1 MIRSSRQSKTTKQED
16 PYLKA
21 IIDLTTSHR
30 ESRRLL
36 KNEFQHYKLNA
47 KLSQEIESLVKDNIP
62 HYVEAIKKG
71 HFYKRLSVEFNLKK
85 KFISFIEF
93 FDEDL
98 EKEAAYHFTK
108 EIRKNLEEQYQG
120 EHYSIEDYLLKSIRP
135 KLNPKVSR
143 LEPSL
148 ETAILETALSPFL
161 AAIKAAFNL
170 SVESDQDLS
179 SESEKVYR
187 AVAALDIKMYKRFLN
202 LVSSQSCSFQLLAY
216 DFFYRKQLEN
226 NYKIFSSLALEYAN
240 RPYKLAKFIS
250 LSPYLFRRK

>member
-30 ESRRLL
+30 ESKGLL
-36 KNEFQHYKLNA
+36 KNEFQQYRLNA
-47 KLSQEIESLVKDNIP
+47 KLSKEIESLVKDSIP

-93 FDEDL
+93 FDKDL

-135 KLNPKVSR
+135 KLNPKVSK

-179 SESEKVYR
+179 SESERVYR
-187 AVAALDIKMYKRFLN
+187 AVAALDIKMHKRFLN

>member
-1 MIRSSRQSKTTKQED
+1 MIRSSKESKTTD

-21 IIDLTTSHR
+21 IIDLTASHR
-30 ESRRLL
+30 ESKELL
-36 KNEFQHYKLNA
+36 KSELNRHKLNT
-47 KLSQEIESLVKDNIP
+47 KLNEDIESLVRASIP
-62 HYVEAIKKG
+62 HYIEAIKKG
-71 HFYKRLSVEFNLKK
+71 HFYKRLAVEFNLKK
-85 KFISFIEF
+85 KFIEFIEF
-93 FDEDL
+93 LDEDL
-98 EKEAAYHFTK
+98 EEEAAYHFAQ
-108 EIRKNLEEQYQG
+108 EIQRNLAEQCQG

-135 KLNPKVSR
+135 KLNPKVSK

-148 ETAILETALSPFL
+148 ETTIAETALTPFL
-161 AAIKAAFNL
+161 EAIKAVFNS
-170 SVESDQDLS
+170 SVESDKDLS
-179 SESEKVYR
+179 NESRKLHR
-187 AVAALDIKMYKRFLN
+187 AIARLDIKMHKSFLG